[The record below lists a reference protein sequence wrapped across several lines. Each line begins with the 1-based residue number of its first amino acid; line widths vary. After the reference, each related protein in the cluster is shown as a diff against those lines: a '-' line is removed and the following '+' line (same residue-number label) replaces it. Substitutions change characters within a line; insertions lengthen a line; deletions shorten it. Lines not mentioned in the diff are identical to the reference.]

1 MLLPATRKELITHQ
15 MNIPYK
21 VSTEDRVVSGI
32 LALLI
37 LSQVFDADSS
47 NQASILWNIFGT
59 LFSEHWYLFFLTLA
73 ALIASTWV
81 AVMDF
86 IFKRTIDITDYGITA
101 PKYKF
106 LPDTVFVPYSDLISV
121 SEHYYSTR
129 WREKTYHLVIR
140 HQRGKLKLH
149 KSAFP
154 SAEIYAQLF
163 KHIQAMIPP
172 PPHKAWVVKKV
183 I

>member
-1 MLLPATRKELITHQ
+1 MLSPPTRKELITHQ
-15 MNIPYK
+15 NIQYK
-21 VSTEDRVVSGI
+21 VSTENRVLFGI

-101 PKYKF
+101 PKYHF

-129 WREKTYHLVIR
+129 WIEETYYLVIR
-140 HQRGKLKLH
+140 HQRGKFKLH

-154 SAEIYAQLF
+154 SAEIYDQFF

-172 PPHKAWVVKKV
+172 SPHKAWVVKKV